1 MNTHLEPHNLLLR
14 KLPPQHREEL
24 LSSAEL
30 VHFNLREYLIEH
42 ETPIKYVEFPESGVI
57 SVLTQIDSRLVEIAN
72 VGYEGFIGI
81 PILLGVDTIPE
92 VAFCQVEGSGWRIP
106 VEKFKQMLE
115 KSSELNELC
124 KKYLATFL
132 NQVARNSGC
141 NWSHSIEER
150 CARWLLLTHDRV
162 DGDEFHLT
170 QEFLATML
178 GVTRG
183 GVNLAAGSLAK
194 ANLITYVRGKITVLD
209 RLGLEKSTCEC
220 YSSIRS
226 YFDRTFSL

>member
-1 MNTHLEPHNLLLR
+1 MKTHLEPRNLLLR
-14 KLPPQHREEL
+14 KLPKNHLDDL
-24 LSSAEL
+24 LSSAEF
-30 VHFNLREYLIEH
+30 VHFNLRDYLIEQDK
-42 ETPIKYVEFPESGVI
+42 PIQSVSFPESGVI

-72 VGYEGFIGI
+72 VGNEGFIGI
-81 PILLGVDTIPE
+81 PVLLGVESIPE
-92 VAFCQVEGSGWRIP
+92 VAFCQVEGAGWRVP
-106 VEKFKQMLE
+106 AEKFRQMLMQTP
-115 KSSELNELC
+115 ELESLC
-124 KKYLATFL
+124 HRYLATFL

-141 NWSHSIEER
+141 NWTHSIEER

-183 GVNLAAGSLAK
+183 GVNLAAGVLAK

-209 RLGLEKSTCEC
+209 RPGLEQSTCEC
-220 YSSIRS
+220 YGAIRR
-226 YFDRTFSL
+226 YFNETFCL